1 MMMSVVY
8 QIGREITTFIDEKV
22 LAFSIMMGFKTSTQI
37 VQKQPSSQN
46 EVQLFRNVVEKTIQ
60 TIVNEPSKHLV
71 LYGIFIP
78 TIRLLQM
85 KAAYRV
91 FGFDWKHFDRQIPQ
105 SYFSP
110 YYDFEID
117 RRMSKVCLSMQ
128 AMTTLLC
135 YKLGT
140 YNSCYV
146 TKKLR
151 ASNGSAMILK
161 QVFRR
166 VFRKMSSQVD
176 TDQSNLFFILDKQ
189 LVSVKK
195 ILDYYGKD
203 IGAFEITLRTNDG
216 SSKKKT
222 NIQVYTKFFSSINIK
237 EICSAG
243 VFQKDPYSIES
254 PIIYFVDSEGN
265 QKCFFQVSHNGLIL
279 VPLQSNLVHRQ
290 FHPNISFIENRSI
303 CLFHPGSGSPF
314 VIYTIE
320 EGCICYQ
327 GKCIAISPLSKQWR
341 GNMLHYMKIFY
352 EEHLFIV
359 CFDIDIIYIDFKT
372 HVATVQQVGNVVKMH
387 QRLPLFCTRSTK
399 SKRKKNKDHLWL
411 INPFRREAI
420 KIGSSLCQYNF

>member
-1 MMMSVVY
+1 MSVVS
-8 QIGREITTFIDEKV
+8 QVGRDITTFIDEKV
-22 LAFSIMMGFKTSTQI
+22 LVFSIMMGFKSSPQI
-37 VQKQPSSQN
+37 VQEKPSSQN
-46 EVQLFRNVVEKTIQ
+46 EVKLFGNIFVKTIQ
-60 TIVNEPSKHLV
+60 KTKKEPSKHLV
-71 LYGIFIP
+71 MYSIFIP

-91 FGFDWKHFDRQIPQ
+91 FGFDLKHFGHQIPQ

-128 AMTTLLC
+128 SITTLLC

-140 YNSCYV
+140 YNSCYI

-166 VFRKMSSQVD
+166 VFRQILPQVD
-176 TDQSNLFFILDKQ
+176 ANQSNLFFTLDKQ

-195 ILDYYGKD
+195 KKILDYFGRD
-203 IGAFEITLRTNDG
+203 IGAFEITLRTNNG
-216 SSKKKT
+216 SSKEKT
-222 NIQVYTKFFSSINIK
+222 KIHICYKSFLSINIK

-254 PIIYFVDSEGN
+254 PIIYFVDSKGN
-265 QKCFFQVSHNGLIL
+265 QKCFFQVSHNGLIF

-303 CLFHPGSGSPF
+303 CLFHPGSESPF

-320 EGCICYQ
+320 GGCICYQ
-327 GKCIAISPLSKQWR
+327 GKCIAKSPLLKHWE
-341 GNMLHYMKIFY
+341 GHMVHHMKIFY
-352 EEHLFIV
+352 EEHFFAV
-359 CFDIDIIYIDFKT
+359 CIDIYIIYIDFKT

-387 QRLPLFCTRSTK
+387 HRLPLFCTRSTK

>member
-1 MMMSVVY
+1 MSVVS
-8 QIGREITTFIDEKV
+8 QIGRDITTFIDEKV
-22 LAFSIMMGFKTSTQI
+22 LAFSIMMGFKSSPQI
-37 VQKQPSSQN
+37 VQEKPSSQN
-46 EVQLFRNVVEKTIQ
+46 EVKLFGDIFVKTIQ
-60 TIVNEPSKHLV
+60 KTVKEPSKHLV
-71 LYGIFIP
+71 MYSIFIP
-78 TIRLLQM
+78 TVRSLQM

-91 FGFDWKHFDRQIPQ
+91 FGFDWKHVDRQIPQ

-128 AMTTLLC
+128 SITTLLC

-140 YNSCYV
+140 YNNYCV

-166 VFRKMSSQVD
+166 VFRQILPHVNVSQA
-176 TDQSNLFFILDKQ
+176 NLFFTLDKQ

-195 ILDYYGKD
+195 ILDYYGRD
-203 IGAFEITLRTNDG
+203 IGAFEITFRTNDG

-222 NIQVYTKFFSSINIK
+222 NIQVYDKFFSSINIK
-237 EICSAG
+237 GICSVG
-243 VFQKDPYSIES
+243 VFQRDPYSIES
-254 PIIYFVDSEGN
+254 PIIYFTDSKGN
-265 QKCFFQVSHNGLIL
+265 QKCFFQVSHNGLTF
-279 VPLQSNLVHRQ
+279 VPIQSNLVLRQ

-303 CLFHPGSGSPF
+303 CLFHPDSGSPF

-327 GKCIAISPLSKQWR
+327 GKCIARTPLSKHWD
-341 GNMLHYMKIFY
+341 GHMLHHMKIFY
-352 EEHLFIV
+352 EEHLFVV
-359 CFDIDIIYIDFKT
+359 CFDINIIYIDFKT

-387 QRLPLFCTRSTK
+387 HRLPLFCTRSTK
-399 SKRKKNKDHLWL
+399 SKKKTNKDHLWL
-411 INPFRREAI
+411 INPIRREAI
-420 KIGSSLCQYNF
+420 KIGSSLCQFN

>member
-1 MMMSVVY
+1 MMSVVY

-22 LAFSIMMGFKTSTQI
+22 LAFSIMMGFKSSPQI

-46 EVQLFRNVVEKTIQ
+46 EVQLFRNVVKKTIQ
-60 TIVNEPSKHLV
+60 TTVNEPSKHLV
-71 LYGIFIP
+71 MYSIFIP
-78 TIRLLQM
+78 TIRSLLM

-91 FGFDWKHFDRQIPQ
+91 FGFDCKHFGHQIPQ

-117 RRMSKVCLSMQ
+117 RRKSKVCMSMQ

-140 YNSCYV
+140 YNNYCV
-146 TKKLR
+146 TKKSR

-166 VFRKMSSQVD
+166 VFRQILPQFDDSQA
-176 TDQSNLFFILDKQ
+176 NLFFTLDKQ

-195 ILDYYGKD
+195 ILDYYGRD

-222 NIQVYTKFFSSINIK
+222 NIQVYDKFFSSINIK
-237 EICSAG
+237 GICSAG

-254 PIIYFVDSEGN
+254 PIIYFADSKGN
-265 QKCFFQVSHNGLIL
+265 QKCFFQVSHNGLTF
-279 VPLQSNLVHRQ
+279 VPIHSTIAYRH
-290 FHPNISFIENRSI
+290 FCPNISVIENQSI
-303 CLFHPGSGSPF
+303 YLFHPGSESPF

-320 EGCICYQ
+320 GGCICYQ
-327 GKCIAISPLSKQWR
+327 GKCIAKSPLSKHWE
-341 GNMLHYMKIFY
+341 GHMLHHMKIFY
-352 EEHLFIV
+352 EEHLFAV
-359 CFDIDIIYIDFKT
+359 CIDIYIIYIDFKT
-372 HVATVQQVGNVVKMH
+372 HVATVQRVGNVVKMH
-387 QRLPLFCTRSTK
+387 ERLPLFCTRSTK
-399 SKRKKNKDHLWL
+399 SKRKNNKDHLWL
-411 INPFRREAI
+411 INPIRREAI
-420 KIGSSLCQYNF
+420 KIGSSLCQFN

>member
-1 MMMSVVY
+1 MTSFVS
-8 QIGREITTFIDEKV
+8 QLCREITTFIDEKV
-22 LAFSIMMGFKTSTQI
+22 LTFSIMMGFKSPPQI
-37 VQKQPSSQN
+37 IQEKPPTKS
-46 EVQLFRNVVEKTIQ
+46 EVQLFRNVVKKTIQ
-60 TIVNEPSKHLV
+60 TTVNEPYKHLV

-78 TIRLLQM
+78 TIRSLQM

-117 RRMSKVCLSMQ
+117 RRMSKVCLSMH
-128 AMTTLLC
+128 AITTLLC

-140 YNSCYV
+140 YNNCYV

-151 ASNGSAMILK
+151 ASNCSAMILK

-166 VFRKMSSQVD
+166 VFRQMSSPFD
-176 TDQSNLFFILDKQ
+176 ASQSNLFFTLDKE

-195 ILDYYGKD
+195 ILQDIFSRD
-203 IGAFEITLRTNDG
+203 IGFEITLRTYDG

-222 NIQVYTKFFSSINIK
+222 NIEVYDEFFSSKNIEGK
-237 EICSAG
+237 GSVG
-243 VFQKDPYSIES
+243 VFQRDPYSIES
-254 PIIYFVDSEGN
+254 PIIYFADSKGN
-265 QKCFFQVSHNGLIL
+265 QKFVFQVSHNGLTV
-279 VPLQSNLVHRQ
+279 VPIQSTLAYRHSR
-290 FHPNISFIENRSI
+290 PNISVIENQSI
-303 CLFHPGSGSPF
+303 YLFHPGSESPF

-320 EGCICYQ
+320 GGCICYQ
-327 GKCIAISPLSKQWR
+327 GKCIAKSPLSKHWE
-341 GNMLHYMKIFY
+341 GYMLHHMKIFY
-352 EEHLFIV
+352 EEHFFAV
-359 CFDIDIIYIDFKT
+359 CIDIDIIYIDFKT

-411 INPFRREAI
+411 INPIRREAI
-420 KIGSSLCQYNF
+420 KIGSYLC